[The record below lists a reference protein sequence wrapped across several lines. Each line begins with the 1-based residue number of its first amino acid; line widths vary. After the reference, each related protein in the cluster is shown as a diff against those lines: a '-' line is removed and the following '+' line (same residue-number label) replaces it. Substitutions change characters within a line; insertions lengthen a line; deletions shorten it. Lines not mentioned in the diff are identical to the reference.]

1 MIITKLF
8 STKNLPSVFGHES
21 FITRIKETYYFSKNN
36 YEIPESKQLAPLA
49 DDIISH
55 ICRYYNV
62 TFDELLVTRRGVFNT
77 PRNIA
82 VYLLRYIRGDN
93 LNNIKDIFQI
103 NAYST
108 VSSIIQTVS
117 KMTKSDK
124 KFRQQI
130 EEIKNNITNGQ
141 I

>member
-1 MIITKLF
+1 
-8 STKNLPSVFGHES
+8 
-21 FITRIKETYYFSKNN
+21 
-36 YEIPESKQLAPLA
+36 LAPLA

-55 ICRYYNV
+55 ICRHYNV
-62 TFDELLVTRRGVFNT
+62 SFDELLVTKRGVFNT

-93 LNNIKDIFQI
+93 LNDIRNMFQI

-117 KMTKSDK
+117 KRAISDRK
-124 KFRQQI
+124 LRQQI
-130 EEIKNNITNGQ
+130 EEINHNITNGQ
-141 I
+141 M